1 MTYKN
6 LMPIKQLLLAVGI
19 PGYLLFSYNILM
31 FFIKRQR
38 SLNDFNSVDSSAFF
52 QILFAILIFIL
63 SFYTFSKSSKIKRKF
78 LISKPNI
85 YLLCYIIICFLSSF
99 WSPDMRLSFY
109 RAFESLS
116 FLMLISWIMYNL
128 GSKLDVQNIIE
139 WFILLVI
146 WTIIWNI
153 LTNIKLYGF
162 SYFINNP
169 FDIARLE
176 YPMAI
181 FFALLLSKRFY
192 FKYIILT
199 LAFLS
204 FSNKI
209 YLGFVLGCIGYLFG
223 NSNNKKI
230 IFLFLIIMTFALLAF
245 DLNSIL
251 LETVFIGREEISLSN
266 TSGRDK
272 VWRTAWEAFKQSP
285 YLGYGFVSGESLVL
299 YDKFKGAIGTH
310 SFIFSGL
317 LGSGLLGTYFLLLYF
332 GTSFKIV
339 FSRLWPKNNWKVAV
353 ISTLIMS
360 FVVSL
365 SAPGVGGRV
374 YGSWTS
380 VVLVISILKLLNYK
394 FRNIKVS

>member
-139 WFILLVI
+139 WFILWVI

-153 LTNIKLYGF
+153 LTNIKLYG
-162 SYFINNP
+162 
-169 FDIARLE
+169 
-176 YPMAI
+176 
-181 FFALLLSKRFY
+181 
-192 FKYIILT
+192 
-199 LAFLS
+199 
-204 FSNKI
+204 
-209 YLGFVLGCIGYLFG
+209 
-223 NSNNKKI
+223 
-230 IFLFLIIMTFALLAF
+230 
-245 DLNSIL
+245 
-251 LETVFIGREEISLSN
+251 
-266 TSGRDK
+266 
-272 VWRTAWEAFKQSP
+272 
-285 YLGYGFVSGESLVL
+285 
-299 YDKFKGAIGTH
+299 
-310 SFIFSGL
+310 
-317 LGSGLLGTYFLLLYF
+317 
-332 GTSFKIV
+332 
-339 FSRLWPKNNWKVAV
+339 
-353 ISTLIMS
+353 
-360 FVVSL
+360 
-365 SAPGVGGRV
+365 
-374 YGSWTS
+374 
-380 VVLVISILKLLNYK
+380 
-394 FRNIKVS
+394 